1 MALDLLDIAE
11 FGWHDRFDEV
21 GLPKEAVR
29 KILEGSH
36 QQLGDM
42 IAVITA
48 KLGDY

>member
-1 MALDLLDIAE
+1 VALDLLDIAE

-29 KILEGSH
+29 K
-36 QQLGDM
+36 QLGDM
-42 IAVITA
+42 IALITA